1 MEDGMFSLNE
11 KVVYPGH
18 GVARINR
25 LIKKT
30 MAGKESTFYELTFLS
45 KDVTVLVP
53 TQNAE
58 AVGLRPLSSQE
69 HIKIVLATLTEPV
82 KRTNPYEST
91 ASNWNKRNKEYQT
104 KLRTGSI
111 KDLLEI
117 YRDLRSIAT
126 QKELS
131 FGEKSLLHQAETLLV
146 EEIALVRHTATE
158 NVLEELRGLYAIPR
172 RKSQISAF
180 VTT

>member
-1 MEDGMFSLNE
+1 MFSLNE

-25 LIKKT
+25 IIKKT

-58 AVGLRPLSSQE
+58 AVGLRPLSSEE
-69 HIKIVLATLTEPV
+69 HIKTVLTTLTEPA
-82 KRTNPYEST
+82 KKANPYEST

-131 FGEKSLLHQAETLLV
+131 FGEKNLLCQAETLLV
-146 EEIALVRHTATE
+146 EEIALVRHIEVESA
-158 NVLEELRGLYAIPR
+158 LEQLRGLCALPR
-172 RKSQISAF
+172 RKGHIVAEQPSY
-180 VTT
+180 